1 MEIIKKIK
9 IVKIENT
16 IYILNQEA
24 LKFFGKAYNMYLH

>member
-16 IYILNQEA
+16 IYILNQEV
-24 LKFFGKAYNMYLH
+24 LKFFGKVYNVYLH